1 MAKGL
6 SAEETLTVGFLNDKV
21 EERTDAYLKAY
32 DVVILGDG
40 SFDFVLELLEEVASK
55 DTSK

>member
-21 EERTDAYLKAY
+21 EERMDAYLKAY

-40 SFDFVLELLEEVASK
+40 SFDFVFELLEEVASK
-55 DTSK
+55 DTFK